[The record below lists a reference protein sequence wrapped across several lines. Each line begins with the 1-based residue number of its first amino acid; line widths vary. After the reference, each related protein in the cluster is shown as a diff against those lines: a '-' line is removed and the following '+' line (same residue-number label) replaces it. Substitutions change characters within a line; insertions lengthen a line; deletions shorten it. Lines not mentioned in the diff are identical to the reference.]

1 MSVLFTAT
9 EIITM
14 AVEAEKNGLAFY
26 QAMTS
31 KAKDKQARNI
41 FSFLAEEEAEH
52 ENTFQALLDDFD
64 PIDMSHTD
72 EAEYHNYL
80 NAFISTRMFNS
91 DVNIDVLVQNITSD
105 VEAVDIAIQIEKD
118 SILFYYELR
127 EQVQSEGRKN
137 INEIIKEE
145 KTHLA
150 RLAQLRAALV
160 KQQGE

>member
-1 MSVLFTAT
+1 MSVLFTAA

-14 AVEAEKNGLAFY
+14 AIEAEKNGLAFY

-31 KAKDKQARNI
+31 KAKDQQTRNI

-52 ENTFQALLDDFD
+52 KNTFQTLLDDFA
-64 PIDMSHTD
+64 PMDMSHTD

-80 NAFISTRMFNS
+80 NAFASTRIFNS
-91 DVNIDVLVQNITSD
+91 DVDIDQLVQNITND
-105 VEAVDIAIQIEKD
+105 IEAVDIAIQTEKD
-118 SILFYYELR
+118 AILFYYELR
-127 EQVQSEGRKN
+127 EQVQSEGRKS

-150 RLAQLRAALV
+150 RLAQLREALI
-160 KQQGE
+160 KQ